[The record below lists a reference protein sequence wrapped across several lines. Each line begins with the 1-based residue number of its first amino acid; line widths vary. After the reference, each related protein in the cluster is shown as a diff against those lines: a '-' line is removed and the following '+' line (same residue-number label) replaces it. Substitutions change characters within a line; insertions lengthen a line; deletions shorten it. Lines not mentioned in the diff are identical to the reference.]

1 MTAHNTSSLFDIA
14 GKIVLIT
21 GATGGLGEAAAR
33 GLAQIGANVMLTA
46 RSQDKLASIAASIVQ
61 EEGAAAYAAGRPD
74 DAGDVRRVVEA
85 TVERFG
91 GIDVLITTA
100 GTNHLHPII
109 HYPLKAWEKVIDV
122 NVKGTCLACKEAGRV
137 MIKQGR
143 GGKVILIASA
153 RGALGMA
160 NTSAYVPCNATI

>member
-1 MTAHNTSSLFDIA
+1 MTVRNTSSLFDIA

-21 GATGGLGEAAAR
+21 GATGGLGETAAR

-85 TVERFG
+85 TVEIHQEDLSALVFG
-91 GIDVLITTA
+91 LCPAYPAMHLTKRLDLTDQSKDRTSENSLQSLSGNFCANEKYTA
-100 GTNHLHPII
+100 HS
-109 HYPLKAWEKVIDV
+109 PLP
-122 NVKGTCLACKEAGRV
+122 
-137 MIKQGR
+137 QF
-143 GGKVILIASA
+143 AS
-153 RGALGMA
+153 
-160 NTSAYVPCNATI
+160 T